1 MAKGRSTGIKSRKR
15 RNRIKHRGRRSHM
28 RYIVMITLATVV
40 ALWVIVSG
48 ILFFVLSAYPK
59 DVIAEN
65 LYIGDVAV
73 GGMTKEEAKSALKSN
88 LKTLKSVEVTLTV
101 DDKSKTGTL
110 KNLGLRYEDADG
122 LVDQAFDYGK
132 TGGLFSRYRK
142 MHGLQKKFHKITA
155 VFSLKNKKAKA
166 FLEESSSDLVVAA
179 QNAKLT
185 TTKKGKIKV
194 QDAKE
199 GKKIDVKAS
208 VKEIVKILNNNW
220 DGSAL
225 SVEMKVIK
233 EKPGLTADDLKEM
246 TDVLGTY
253 TTYVGQSEKRT
264 NVETGTS
271 RLNGIVLQPGEEL
284 AADETMGPYDE
295 EHGYTLGNS
304 YAGSQVEQTYGG
316 GVCQVTSTLY
326 NAVLY
331 AELEVVER
339 HNHSMQVTY
348 VDPSRDAAVATGSM
362 EFRIKN
368 NYDSPIYISGEIDS
382 DDNLTFTI
390 YGKDTRD
397 EGRTIEFESEVL
409 STEAYDTTYVTD
421 SEATLGSMEYTGAA
435 SNGMSAELWK
445 IVYQDGE
452 EVSRDIVNTSEY
464 IKSDQII
471 SVGIACDNASA
482 SALVSSA
489 VSSQDASTITS
500 AISQASAMLY

>member
-1 MAKGRSTGIKSRKR
+1 MAKRRSDGIKSRKR
-15 RNRIKHRGRRSHM
+15 KNRIKNRGRRSNM
-28 RYIVMITLATVV
+28 RYIITISLATVI

-48 ILFFVLSAYPK
+48 ILLFALSAYPK
-59 DVIAEN
+59 DLIAEN
-65 LYIGDVAV
+65 IYIGDVAV

-88 LKTLKSVEVTLTV
+88 LKNLKSVEISLTV
-101 DDKSKTGTL
+101 DDKSQTL
-110 KNLGLRYEDADG
+110 SLKDLGLKYKDVDD
-122 LVDQAFDYGK
+122 LVDQAFNYGK
-132 TGGLFSRYRK
+132 KGGLLSRYRK
-142 MHGLQKKFHKITA
+142 MHRLDKKSYEVPAEFA
-155 VFSLKNKKAKA
+155 LKDKKAKA
-166 FLEESSSDLVVAA
+166 VLEDKSSDLVVAA
-179 QNAKLT
+179 ENAKLT
-185 TTKKGKIKV
+185 TTKKGKVKV
-194 QDAKE
+194 KDAKD

-208 VKEIVKILNNNW
+208 IKKIVKALNNNW

-225 SVEMKVIK
+225 SVEMKVTK
-233 EKPGLTADDLKEM
+233 EKPSLTADELKEL

-253 TTYVGQSEKRT
+253 TTYVGTGDKRT

-304 YAGSQVEQTYGG
+304 YTGSQVEQTYGG

-339 HNHSMQVTY
+339 HNHSMLVTY

-368 NYDSPIYISGEIDS
+368 NYDDPIYISGEIDS
-382 DDNLTFTI
+382 EDNLTFTI
-390 YGKDTRD
+390 YGKDTRE
-397 EGRTIEFESEVL
+397 EGRSVDFESEVL
-409 STEAYDTTYVTD
+409 STEEYETTYVTD
-421 SEATLGSMEYTGAA
+421 SEATLGSMEYTGAG
-435 SNGMSAELWK
+435 SNGMSAQLWK
-445 IVYQDGE
+445 IIYENGE
-452 EVSRDIVNTSEY
+452 EVNRELVNTSEY
-464 IKSDQII
+464 TKSDQVI

-482 SALVSSA
+482 SSLVTSA
-489 VSSQDASTITS
+489 VSTQDASTITS

>member
-1 MAKGRSTGIKSRKR
+1 MAKGRSTGIKGRKR
-15 RNRIKHRGRRSHM
+15 RNRIKNRGRRYHM
-28 RYIVMITLATVV
+28 RYIIRISLATVV

-48 ILFFVLSAYPK
+48 ILLFALSAYPK
-59 DVIAEN
+59 DLIADN
-65 LYIGDVAV
+65 IYIGDVAV
-73 GGMTKEEAKSALKSN
+73 GGMTKEEAKSALKSK
-88 LKTLKSVEVTLTV
+88 LKNLKSVEITLTV
-101 DDKSKTGTL
+101 DDKSQAASL
-110 KNLGLRYEDADG
+110 KNLGLKYKDADD
-122 LVDQAFDYGK
+122 LVDQAFNYGK
-132 TGGLFSRYRK
+132 KGGLFSRYRK
-142 MHGLQKKFHKITA
+142 MHSLEKKSHEVAA
-155 VFSLKNKKAKA
+155 VFTLKEKKAKA
-166 FLEESSSDLVVAA
+166 FLNEKSSDLVVAA
-179 QNAKLT
+179 ENAKLT

-208 VKEIVKILNNNW
+208 VKKIVQALNNNW

-225 SVEMKVIK
+225 SVEMKVTK
-233 EKPGLTADDLKEM
+233 ERPSLTADDLKEM

-253 TTYVGQSEKRT
+253 TTYVGTGDKRT

-304 YAGSQVEQTYGG
+304 YAGSEVEQTYGG

-348 VDPSRDAAVATGSM
+348 VDPARDAAVATGVM

-397 EGRTIEFESEVL
+397 KGRTIEFESEVL
-409 STEAYDTTYVTD
+409 STEEYDTTYVTD
-421 SEATLGSMEYTGAA
+421 SEAALGSMEYTGAA

-445 IVYQDGE
+445 IVYEDGV

-464 IKSDQII
+464 TKSDQII